1 MFDGSSLMTTCVI
14 TFHQFFNT
22 LIFCASLSC
31 KWILKC
37 SIFRFHALLYL
48 ERFYVLHCA
57 ESKMTVWRV
66 AVSLFVLWSFYYCQ
80 IAIKHLISI
89 LKRGF
94 YIWILSFDGWDT
106 ALSGE
111 NGNLPLLRY
120 ELSILGI
127 WQACDMMRFG
137 RHYCIYPRY
146 PYSYPSSHLTKIR
159 ARFDRFPFW
168 IFQIRPFS
176 KILLILS

>member
-1 MFDGSSLMTTCVI
+1 MTRVWDQQGFPSGDYWIFNIIRYSVLNVWRVI
-14 TFHQFFNT
+14 GDDYLCNKFHQFFNT

-37 SIFRFHALLYL
+37 SILIFHALLYL

-66 AVSLFVLWSFYYCQ
+66 AVSLFALWSFNYWQ

-94 YIWILSFDGWDT
+94 YIWIRSFDGWDT

-111 NGNLPLLRY
+111 NGNLPLLRRWALNIGHMTGLRY
-120 ELSILGI
+120 DEI
-127 WQACDMMRFG
+127 WA
-137 RHYCIYPRY
+137 YV
-146 PYSYPSSHLTKIR
+146 
-159 ARFDRFPFW
+159 
-168 IFQIRPFS
+168 
-176 KILLILS
+176 